1 MLGRNFLS
9 PDHFILLQDT
19 RDDREMLTENTAGS
33 EPRKK
38 LPDYDQLRK
47 DAVEQHLK
55 IVSYF
60 RGKTEFDKAEEKA
73 VKSKNPVGDNSFGR
87 IVNLPLVD
95 KHAQG
100 ALRRR
105 IVNEQLDRVLV
116 ERFVSMVA
124 PKMS

>member
-1 MLGRNFLS
+1 ML
-9 PDHFILLQDT
+9 H
-19 RDDREMLTENTAGS
+19 ENTAGT

-38 LPDYDQLRK
+38 LPDFEQLRK
-47 DAVEQHLK
+47 DAEEQHLK

-60 RGKTEFDKAEEKA
+60 RGKTEFEKVEEK
-73 VKSKNPVGDNSFGR
+73 VIKPKNKDTETSGGR

-116 ERFVSMVA
+116 KF
-124 PKMS
+124 PQGDL